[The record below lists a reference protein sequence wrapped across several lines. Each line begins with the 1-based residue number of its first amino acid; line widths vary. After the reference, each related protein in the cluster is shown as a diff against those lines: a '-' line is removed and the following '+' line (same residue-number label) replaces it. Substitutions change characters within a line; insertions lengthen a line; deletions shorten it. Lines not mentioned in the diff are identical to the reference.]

1 MMKSPSLA
9 SKLQH
14 KQGSK
19 TRVKN
24 NIESKRSKYGV
35 IFALPWIIGLCAFYF
50 YPLLSS
56 MYYSFTNYNISG
68 FSQFVG
74 LQNYTQLF
82 KDPMFWTGI
91 SNTFFYAL
99 MQLPL
104 SVMLGVSIALLLNM
118 KIKGQGI
125 FRTLFF
131 IPSLV
136 PAVAVAILF
145 QWLLEAQFG
154 LVNYLLDLVGIAGP
168 GWLGDPTWAKPSIVM
183 MSLWIIGNTFLI
195 YLAGL
200 QDISQEYYDAA
211 EVDGANPLRKIWHI
225 TLPLLTPVI
234 FFNVVM
240 GLINALQEFTLPY
253 TLTSGTGSPADSLM
267 FYSMYLYNNA
277 FLYMRMG
284 YASAMAWVLF
294 ILIMLIT
301 LIILKTSKR
310 WVFYQ
315 GDN

>member
-1 MMKSPSLA
+1 MKSVLLVNKIKA
-9 SKLQH
+9 K
-14 KQGSK
+14 KNIGS
-19 TRVKN
+19 N
-24 NIESKRSKYGV
+24 RSKYGI

-56 MYYSFTNYNISG
+56 MYYSFTNYNIAGS
-68 FSQFVG
+68 SQFVG
-74 LQNYTQLF
+74 LTNYIQLLN
-82 KDPMFWTGI
+82 DSMFWTGI
-91 SNTFFYAL
+91 SNTLIYAF

-104 SVMLGVSIALLLNM
+104 SVVLGVTIALLLNI

-154 LVNYLLDLVGIAGP
+154 LVNYLLDIVGITGP
-168 GWLGDPTWAKPSIVM
+168 GWLGDPTWAKPSVVM

-211 EVDGANPLRKIWHI
+211 EVDGANPFRKIWHVTI
-225 TLPLLTPVI
+225 PLLTPVI
-234 FFNVVM
+234 FFNVVV

-284 YASAMAWVLF
+284 YASAMAWILF
-294 ILIMLIT
+294 VLIMIIT

-315 GDN
+315 GDK